1 MTGDHGNRFP
11 LHNSKDVP
19 RFAPNFS
26 VYVLPPDVV
35 CLYSEDRKFF
45 LHGELY
51 VALATAIGKGGKSF
65 AQLVRALARDFPP
78 DKIQEAL
85 GRLAER
91 RYVVAASRAS
101 AGAVA
106 GYWASLGIPPDTA
119 AQNLRNCQ
127 VAIQAIDVQGAR
139 ELAAALTGL

>member
-1 MTGDHGNRFP
+1 MKGGHRKRVAQHARIG
-11 LHNSKDVP
+11 VP
-19 RFAPNFS
+19 RFAPNFT
-26 VYVLPPDVV
+26 VYVLPPDTV

-51 VALATAIGKGGKSF
+51 CALAAAIGKGGKSF

-91 RYVVAASRAS
+91 RYVVAASRPS
-101 AGAVA
+101 PGAVP

-127 VAIQAIDVQGAR
+127 VAI
-139 ELAAALTGL
+139 